1 MFRIWE
7 MIYLTQSPKDA
18 ERMRVFKCRL
28 KMNRIIS
35 GYLLNVTRYQ
45 QTYWLVAGAIIG
57 YVGFVV
63 ILGTTRLVIGVGG
76 AIALG
81 MIAFWCW
88 NVNQSLPKSTH
99 NLLERET
106 FLAHLKKLEPQIDK
120 SSQTTWRQA
129 YQWAEATQQFATQI
143 AQIEPS
149 LIPEL
154 LEALYT
160 VISLTQQVVFA
171 LVTVNQVQSS
181 TYRPLAQEQLQ
192 ISCDR
197 LQQTHDELQQLQDQ
211 ILLSHLNHT
220 HPNINL
226 PKTLQLII
234 TANKTALH

>member
-1 MFRIWE
+1 MKTNAQ
-7 MIYLTQSPKDA
+7 LTN
-18 ERMRVFKCRL
+18 
-28 KMNRIIS
+28 MNRIIS

-57 YVGFVV
+57 YLGFVL
-63 ILGTTRLVIGVGG
+63 ILGTSRLVIGVGG

-81 MIAFWCW
+81 MIAIWFW
-88 NVNQSLPKSTH
+88 NVNQALPKSTH
-99 NLLERET
+99 NLLERDT
-106 FLAHLKKLEPQIDK
+106 FLAHLKKLETQIDK

-143 AQIEPS
+143 AQLEPS

-181 TYRPLAQEQLQ
+181 TYRPLAQQQLQ

-211 ILLSHLNHT
+211 ILLSHLNQT